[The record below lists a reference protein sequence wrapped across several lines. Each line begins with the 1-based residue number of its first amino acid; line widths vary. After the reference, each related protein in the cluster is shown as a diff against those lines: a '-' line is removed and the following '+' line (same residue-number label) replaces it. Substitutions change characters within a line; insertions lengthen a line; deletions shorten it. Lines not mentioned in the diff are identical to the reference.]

1 LSTIEIILILYSLWL
16 LLVLLLDK
24 KGLLEKH
31 NITIV
36 WILIIPILMLRTTKG
51 QSFLDWLAKPK
62 RFWRAF
68 ANLGLPAMI
77 IGMLAMFLL
86 VIFID
91 YFLILSFQTATVP
104 LPNKFNEPRN
114 IFLIPGLNE
123 YIPLEWGI
131 IALIVTL
138 VVHEF
143 SHAILCKVEGI
154 KVKSMGLLIA
164 LVPIGGFAE
173 PDDEQLLGKKE
184 VSNETT
190 SEEKEPKKL
199 ATRRERVRVLTAGVM
214 ANFVTAFI
222 AFSLFFL
229 LLGSV
234 STVGDVMVTSVVSG
248 SPADAA
254 GIKENMVLMQIDN
267 KPITNA
273 NDFLSY
279 MKDVKAGT
287 NIVLS
292 MMENGEKNQI
302 SLTTIEGNETKA
314 GVKVYRVVPGSPA
327 EAAGIK
333 PGMTMVRIDNTTLN
347 GIVDFMGF
355 MNSTKQG
362 QKVEIY
368 LLSNINEPEIVY
380 TIDLAK
386 YPDSDATKGFLG
398 VSSAPEGAISHST
411 GIGVGQF
418 PAKDYLNM
426 LKSIPSL
433 LNQPAG
439 WLLLFGLPIFGLAGE
454 GFPGFSGQI
463 LNFYEPIGM
472 AAFLGIGTFWILNSL
487 MWIGWMNFYAGLFNC
502 LPAVPLDGGHVFR
515 DVMTSSLSRIFG
527 SSERVEKISNAIVIM
542 FAVLIL
548 MSFLFVMLAPYAAH
562 GF

>member
-1 LSTIEIILILYSLWL
+1 
-16 LLVLLLDK
+16 
-24 KGLLEKH
+24 
-31 NITIV
+31 
-36 WILIIPILMLRTTKG
+36 
-51 QSFLDWLAKPK
+51 
-62 RFWRAF
+62 
-68 ANLGLPAMI
+68 
-77 IGMLAMFLL
+77 
-86 VIFID
+86 
-91 YFLILSFQTATVP
+91 
-104 LPNKFNEPRN
+104 
-114 IFLIPGLNE
+114 
-123 YIPLEWGI
+123 
-131 IALIVTL
+131 
-138 VVHEF
+138 
-143 SHAILCKVEGI
+143 
-154 KVKSMGLLIA
+154 
-164 LVPIGGFAE
+164 
-173 PDDEQLLGKKE
+173 
-184 VSNETT
+184 
-190 SEEKEPKKL
+190 
-199 ATRRERVRVLTAGVM
+199 
-214 ANFVTAFI
+214 
-222 AFSLFFL
+222 
-229 LLGSV
+229 
-234 STVGDVMVTSVVSG
+234 MVTSVVSG

>member
-1 LSTIEIILILYSLWL
+1 M
-16 LLVLLLDK
+16 LVLLLDK

-36 WILIIPILMLRTTKG
+36 WILIMPILMLRTTKG
-51 QSFLDWLAKPK
+51 QSFLDWLARPK

-86 VIFID
+86 VLIID
-91 YFLILSFQTATVP
+91 YFLIMSFQTATVP

-138 VVHEF
+138 MVHEF

-154 KVKSMGLLIA
+154 RVKSMGLLVA

-173 PDDEQLLGKKE
+173 PDDDQLLGKKDG
-184 VSNETT
+184 NGETT
-190 SEEKEPKKL
+190 SEDKEPKKI
-199 ATRRERVRVLTAGVM
+199 ATRRERVRILTAGVM

-222 AFSLFFL
+222 AFGLFFL

-234 STVGDVMVTSVVSG
+234 STVGDVMVTSVVPD
-248 SPADAA
+248 SPAGVA
-254 GIKENMVLMQIDN
+254 GIKENMVLTQIDD
-267 KPITNA
+267 KPITSA
-273 NDFLSY
+273 QDFLFY

-292 MMENGEKNQI
+292 MAENGEKKQI
-302 SLTTIEGNETKA
+302 SLTTIEGNETKT
-314 GVKVYRVVPGSPA
+314 GVKVYKVVPGSPA

-333 PGMTMVRIDNTTLN
+333 PGMTLVRIDTTRIN
-347 GIVDFMGF
+347 GIADFIGF

-362 QKVEIY
+362 QKVDVY
-368 LLSNINEPEIVY
+368 LINSINEPEIVY
-380 TIDLAK
+380 TIELAK
-386 YPDSDATKGFLG
+386 YPDSDGKKGFLG
-398 VSSAPEGAISHST
+398 VSYAPEGAVSYST
-411 GIGVGQF
+411 GISVGQF
-418 PAKDYLNM
+418 PARDYLNM
-426 LKSIPSL
+426 LRSIPSL

-463 LNFYEPIGM
+463 LNFYEPIGL
-472 AAFLGIGTFWILNSL
+472 AALLGIGTFWILNSL

-527 SSERVEKISNAIVIM
+527 NGERVEKISNAIVII

-548 MSFLFVMLAPYAAH
+548 MSFVFVMLAPYAAH